1 MSRVSVVPTKER
13 VAGASTTHR
22 RAIDHAANHD
32 FEPTNLNHCVLIVTN
47 TTSSEK
53 VATIKHQDSGDDVEL
68 TLAAGN
74 VNEQIAVY
82 DFSDVDPDDWLS
94 TGKVQVDIANDMT
107 GFIQVIETK
116 PEVAITLK
124 RGDGDAGAPVELST
138 LDGTYG
144 VFQPGALG
152 LCMMYVRNALE
163 ATTDPVGQNDKKL
176 AIKAGDTGIAK
187 GIGDKIFSMKEN
199 QYSQLQSLDSS
210 RFVAEDGKVRVRPQE
225 GVNGTISV
233 MELD

>member
-1 MSRVSVVPTKER
+1 MSRVAVVPTKER

-22 RAIDHAANHD
+22 RAIVHASNHD

-82 DFSDVDPDDWLS
+82 DFSDVDPDDWLE

-116 PEVAITLK
+116 PEVAITVK

-144 VFQPGALG
+144 VFEPGALG
-152 LCMMYVRNALE
+152 LCTMYIRNALE
-163 ATTDPVGQNDKKL
+163 ATTDPVGQNNKKI
-176 AIKAGDTGIAK
+176 AVKAGDTGIAK
-187 GIGDKIFSMKEN
+187 GIGDGVFEIKEN
-199 QYSQLQSLDSS
+199 QYSQLQNLDSS
-210 RFVAEDGKVRVRPQE
+210 RFLHEDGKVKVRPQE
-225 GVNGTISV
+225 GVNGTLAV
-233 MELD
+233 TELQ